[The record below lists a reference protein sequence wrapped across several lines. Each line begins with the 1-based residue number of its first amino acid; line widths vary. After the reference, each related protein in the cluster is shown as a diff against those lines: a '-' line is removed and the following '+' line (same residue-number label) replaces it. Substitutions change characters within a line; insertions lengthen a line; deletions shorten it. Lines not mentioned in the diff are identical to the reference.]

1 MLYVIIYK
9 IVEVNHMSAEDRS
22 LPNPP
27 SQAFSNKKPFE
38 NIDGKP
44 LMADQIAMAA
54 AGGKLEQFMKDE
66 IPDSDHARKLV
77 SMLMGMT
84 GIMPPEGMTGLT
96 AGTDRS
102 EDRSSSPE
110 PEAGVT
116 PPGPPEDVLN
126 AINTADL
133 DGLKDLLKREH
144 TKRTPNLASAA
155 ETGESPPPANTLPL
169 VDKDVIDSMLKIAS
183 DNNLT
188 PDWII
193 LRALKLYIDEYNRT
207 GRL

>member
-1 MLYVIIYK
+1 M
-9 IVEVNHMSAEDRS
+9 EVNHMSAEERS
-22 LPNPP
+22 LPKPQ

-54 AGGKLEQFMKDE
+54 ADGKLEQYMKDE

-84 GIMPPEGMTGLT
+84 GIMPSEGISNMQ
-96 AGTDRS
+96 AGTIRS
-102 EDRSSSPE
+102 EDKPSSPE
-110 PEAGVT
+110 PDTGVA
-116 PPGPPEDVLN
+116 PPGPPEDVLK

-144 TKRTPNLASAA
+144 AKRTPDLALA
-155 ETGESPPPANTLPL
+155 EET
-169 VDKDVIDSMLKIAS
+169 
-183 DNNLT
+183 
-188 PDWII
+188 
-193 LRALKLYIDEYNRT
+193 
-207 GRL
+207 

>member
-1 MLYVIIYK
+1 M
-9 IVEVNHMSAEDRS
+9 EVNHMSAEERA
-22 LPNPP
+22 LPKPQ

-54 AGGKLEQFMKDE
+54 AGGKLDQFMKDE

-84 GIMPPEGMTGLT
+84 GIMPPEGITGPL
-96 AGTDRS
+96 AGTNRS
-102 EDRSSSPE
+102 EDKPSSTE
-110 PEAGVT
+110 PDAGAA
-116 PPGPPEDVLN
+116 PPVPPEDVLN

-144 TKRTPNLASAA
+144 AKRTPNLTAA
-155 ETGESPPPANTLPL
+155 EETGESQPLDNKLTL
-169 VDKDVIDSMLKIAS
+169 V
-183 DNNLT
+183 
-188 PDWII
+188 
-193 LRALKLYIDEYNRT
+193 
-207 GRL
+207 